1 MDRGRIAALTV
12 FAGLPDEELDAV
24 AAVASEQDFAAGQ
37 VLMAEREFGWSL
49 FVVEAGSADV
59 SIKGSQVREIGPG
72 DVVGEIAVLAAGVRS
87 ASVVATSPLRV
98 IALFKRDV
106 WALERTAPEAARRL
120 RAAIDGHPR
129 VAG

>member
-12 FAGLPDEELDAV
+12 FTGLPDEELDAV

-49 FVVEAGSADV
+49 FVVETGSADV

-72 DVVGEIAVLAAGVRS
+72 DVVGGRCLEYR
-87 ASVVATSPLRV
+87 ATQPRE
-98 IALFKRDV
+98 D
-106 WALERTAPEAARRL
+106 ARRSL
-120 RAAIDGHPR
+120 RAGDARPR
-129 VAG
+129 APCARAPRRRA